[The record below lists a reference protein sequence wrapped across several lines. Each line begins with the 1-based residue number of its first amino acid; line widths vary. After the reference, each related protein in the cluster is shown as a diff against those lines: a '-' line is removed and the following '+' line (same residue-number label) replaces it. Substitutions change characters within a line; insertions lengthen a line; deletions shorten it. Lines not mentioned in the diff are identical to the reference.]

1 MSLSFSKRMDN
12 IKASEIR
19 EMLKLTQKPEVISFA
34 GGLPAPE
41 LFPVEEMKK
50 TLAKVMDEYG
60 KVALQYGP
68 TEGFEPLRV
77 KILDRMAKV
86 KVNNLT
92 TDNILI
98 TSGSQQGLDFMAKAF
113 IDPGD
118 VILCESPTYLGAI
131 NAFKAYEPRFV
142 EIETDD
148 DGMIIEDLERALK
161 ENENVKF
168 IYVNPDFQN
177 PSGRTMSIERRKGLV
192 QLANKYNVAIVE
204 DNPYGELR
212 FEGEIYPA
220 IKHYDTEGRVIFLG
234 TFSKVF
240 SPGVRLGWIAADKE
254 VLHKFVLIKQG
265 ADLQSSTLD
274 QIAVYKFLEDY
285 DIEAHIEK
293 IKKVYKRRKDLML
306 NTIKE
311 EFPEG
316 IKVTNP
322 DGGLFTWVVLPEHIN
337 ARELAMKALEKN
349 VAFVPGGSFF
359 PNGGHENTFRVNY
372 SNMQE
377 DRIVEGVKRLAEVL
391 KEALKEA

>member
-177 PSGRTMSIERRKGLV
+177 PSGRTMSIERRKGW
-192 QLANKYNVAIVE
+192 
-204 DNPYGELR
+204 
-212 FEGEIYPA
+212 
-220 IKHYDTEGRVIFLG
+220 
-234 TFSKVF
+234 FS
-240 SPGVRLGWIAADKE
+240 W
-254 VLHKFVLIKQG
+254 QT
-265 ADLQSSTLD
+265 ST
-274 QIAVYKFLEDY
+274 
-285 DIEAHIEK
+285 
-293 IKKVYKRRKDLML
+293 M
-306 NTIKE
+306 
-311 EFPEG
+311 
-316 IKVTNP
+316 
-322 DGGLFTWVVLPEHIN
+322 
-337 ARELAMKALEKN
+337 
-349 VAFVPGGSFF
+349 
-359 PNGGHENTFRVNY
+359 
-372 SNMQE
+372 
-377 DRIVEGVKRLAEVL
+377 
-391 KEALKEA
+391 

>member
-1 MSLSFSKRMDN
+1 
-12 IKASEIR
+12 
-19 EMLKLTQKPEVISFA
+19 
-34 GGLPAPE
+34 
-41 LFPVEEMKK
+41 
-50 TLAKVMDEYG
+50 
-60 KVALQYGP
+60 
-68 TEGFEPLRV
+68 
-77 KILDRMAKV
+77 MAKV

-204 DNPYGELR
+204 DNPYEELR

>member
-1 MSLSFSKRMDN
+1 MDN

-50 TLAKVMDEYG
+50 TLAKVMEEYG
-60 KVALQYGP
+60 RVALQYGP

>member
-98 TSGSQQGLDFMAKAF
+98 TSGSQQGLDFMAKTF